1 MIWTTSKPNSQHR
14 IDLPIDGDR
23 NRQPKKAYSQVKRF
37 FGEFWQFSLYYGEFI
52 ASRSHS
58 QASSRG
64 DQTH

>member
-1 MIWTTSKPNSQHR
+1 MIWTTSKPNSQHKT
-14 IDLPIDGDR
+14 DLSVDGDR
-23 NRQPKKAYSQVKRF
+23 RRQPTKVYSQVKRF

-52 ASRSHS
+52 ATRSNS